1 MSKCSMTIVSNEATE
16 EIESVKFDFDNEDSL
31 SGANLLLMAVQ
42 EFLMDA
48 DAVGKMMTRV
58 NAKIDMAVSN
68 VEEDTP
74 LH

>member
-1 MSKCSMTIVSNEATE
+1 MTIVSNEATE